1 MAGPEKYFAIK
12 NSLERLLKPCNLKFL
27 TGKERSQLLREQLK

>member
-1 MAGPEKYFAIK
+1 MAGPEKCFAIK

-27 TGKERSQLLREQLK
+27 TGKKRNQLLREQPK